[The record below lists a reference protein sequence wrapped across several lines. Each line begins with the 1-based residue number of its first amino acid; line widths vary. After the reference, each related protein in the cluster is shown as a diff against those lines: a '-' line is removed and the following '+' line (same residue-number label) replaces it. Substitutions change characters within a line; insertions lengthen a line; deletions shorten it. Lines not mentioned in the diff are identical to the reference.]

1 MNYVM
6 RFIFP
11 TLTLLLLSLTLQAH
25 ETKEDIIARAE
36 SAAPSQVSKHATIY
50 DMDGHT
56 VLREGTNGWH
66 CMPNVHL
73 IPGDKHPMCND
84 AVWMKWMRAIA
95 KGEEFSTDRIGLG
108 YMLQGDA
115 FVSNSDPGA
124 TDPKNGEQ
132 WVEEGPHLMVIVPK
146 ELLKGVSTDPH
157 NGGPYVMWADTPYAH
172 IMFPTENK
180 TLAQMNQ
187 GRAE

>member
-84 AVWMKWMRAIA
+84 AVWMK
-95 KGEEFSTDRIGLG
+95 
-108 YMLQGDA
+108 
-115 FVSNSDPGA
+115 
-124 TDPKNGEQ
+124 
-132 WVEEGPHLMVIVPK
+132 
-146 ELLKGVSTDPH
+146 
-157 NGGPYVMWADTPYAH
+157 
-172 IMFPTENK
+172 
-180 TLAQMNQ
+180 
-187 GRAE
+187 